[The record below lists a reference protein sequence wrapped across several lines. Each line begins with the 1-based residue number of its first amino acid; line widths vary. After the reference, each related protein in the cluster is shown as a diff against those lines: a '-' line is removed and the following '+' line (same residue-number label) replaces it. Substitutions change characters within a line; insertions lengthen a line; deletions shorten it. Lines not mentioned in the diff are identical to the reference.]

1 MNKKI
6 NEISKKYGEH
16 MMRMAIDNVIGVGVN
31 NLKDVNA
38 DEVCA
43 QILRDTP
50 DNYIMTPEF
59 RAELMRCSIEL
70 AQIPIGDILKYIQ
83 TNMAYDGVTVHPG
96 VIVCFRQNATNKQ
109 LLTCIVPPDTE
120 EETLDEV
127 AKEVEDTNKPIVLCE
142 YQPSRSGENARSF
155 LSGFKGYLHTDGY
168 AGYDRLRKQA

>member
-6 NEISKKYGEH
+6 NEISKKYGDH
-16 MMRMAIDNVIGVGVN
+16 MMRMAIDHVLGVGVN

-50 DNYIMTPEF
+50 ANYIMTPEF

-70 AQIPIGDILKYIQ
+70 ARIPIGDILKYIQ

-96 VIVCFRQNATNKQ
+96 IILEFRQNATCRHIM
-109 LLTCIVPPDTE
+109 TCIVPADTDE
-120 EETLDEV
+120 EMLDEAYKKIEDAV
-127 AKEVEDTNKPIVLCE
+127 EAYLNEKGSCYGFSFEKAIEDAFREAKISIRDVPVDKA
-142 YQPSRSGENARSF
+142 Y
-155 LSGFKGYLHTDGY
+155 YL
-168 AGYDRLRKQA
+168 